1 MADKRVCMTIPQQ
14 ECRET
19 QVSGYHSYA
28 TMLAS
33 EALRCSSLDIFNF
46 SLQVPSCKPVSR
58 EECGMVPRER
68 CAVVTSGG
76 AGPRCRQQSRLVCED
91 TPRQKCGT
99 KVGGYNMIIV
109 TFIV

>member
-68 CAVVTSGG
+68 CAVVSTSGG

-99 KVGGYNMIIV
+99 KVGLYYNYDNIV
-109 TFIV
+109 